1 LTFTSRARAALILP
15 TLHVRLEHQSSI
27 RTAAQRLHIHAN
39 TLRYRLT
46 KIEQTVGINLAD
58 PDIRLVL
65 ALQLKALAPV

>member
-15 TLHVRLEHQSSI
+15 TLHTWLEHQGSI

-46 KIEQTVGINLAD
+46 KIEQTVGVNLAD
-58 PDIRLVL
+58 PGIRLVL
-65 ALQLKALAPV
+65 ALQLKALAPA